1 MLKSSAPSDDP
12 VQLTLRALAKQAKI
26 PPRTRFNRL
35 VKMGLIDSQGNLDLS
50 HAYTTTLGALARK
63 TRGFRK
69 AASDNANKPKS

>member
-1 MLKSSAPSDDP
+1 MLKSSAPSVDS

-50 HAYTTTLGALARK
+50 HIYTTTVGELARK
-63 TRGFRK
+63 PRGLRR
-69 AASDNANKPKS
+69 AANDNTEKPKS

>member
-1 MLKSSAPSDDP
+1 
-12 VQLTLRALAKQAKI
+12 
-26 PPRTRFNRL
+26 
-35 VKMGLIDSQGNLDLS
+35 MGLIDSQGNLDLS